1 MPTLTDPSGYPA
13 AVLPNGFQISYC
25 ASMDMSAHAAD
36 EGNAYSILYS
46 GDPGGTDADILYIK
60 NSTDSLLRIYKIK
73 LYCTVDVE
81 VTIVTGVTGTPTNT
95 TTVTPVNALVG
106 SGNIAG
112 EVGDFYSRA
121 GDLAL
126 TGGNNFDSLIY
137 DFPTAGGAE
146 MIYDYPAEIALMKNQ
161 ALVFNNVTDPSA
173 NIRLT
178 VYFYYHEPVKKP

>member
-1 MPTLTDPSGYPA
+1 MPTVNDPNGNPA
-13 AVLPNGFQISYC
+13 AVLSNGFQLTYG
-25 ASMDMSAHAAD
+25 AAMQLSAHAAD
-36 EGNAYSILYS
+36 EGRAFSILYS

-60 NSTDSLLRIYKIK
+60 NSTDAFLRIYAVK
-73 LYCTVDVE
+73 LYCTADVE

-137 DFPTAGGAE
+137 DFVAGGKE
-146 MIYDYPAEIALMKNQ
+146 MVYNYPGEIALMKNQ
-161 ALVFNNVTDPSA
+161 ALVINNVTDPSA

-178 VYFYYHEPVKKP
+178 VYFYYHEPVEKP

>member
-1 MPTLTDPSGYPA
+1 MPTLNDPNNNPA
-13 AVLPNGFQISYC
+13 AVLPNGYQITY
-25 ASMDMSAHAAD
+25 AAQMDMAAHSAD
-36 EGNAYSILYS
+36 NGDAYTILYS
-46 GDPGGTDADILYIK
+46 GDPGGTDADILYMK
-60 NSTDSLLRIYKIK
+60 NSTDMYLRIYKIK

-106 SGNIAG
+106 SGSLAG

-146 MIYDYPAEIALMKNQ
+146 MIYDYPGEIALMKNQ

-178 VYFYYHEPVKKP
+178 VYFYYHEPVEKP

>member
-1 MPTLTDPSGYPA
+1 MPIMNDPNGNSAG
-13 AVLPNGFQISYC
+13 VLPNGYQLTYS
-25 ASMDMSAHAAD
+25 AGMAMAAHAAD
-36 EGNAYSILYS
+36 EGQAFTILYS
-46 GDPGGTDADILYIK
+46 GDPGGADADILYIK
-60 NSTDSLLRIYKIK
+60 NSTDALLRIYKIK

-146 MIYDYPAEIALMKNQ
+146 MIYNYPAEIALMKNQ

-173 NIRLT
+173 NIRLS
-178 VYFYYHEPVKKP
+178 VYFYYHVPVEKP

>member
-1 MPTLTDPSGYPA
+1 MPTFNDPNGNPA
-13 AVLPNGFQISYC
+13 AVMDNGF
-25 ASMDMSAHAAD
+25 SMAYTAMMPMSAHAAD
-36 EGNAYSILYS
+36 EGRAFTILYS
-46 GDPGGTDADILYIK
+46 GDPGGTGADILYIK
-60 NSTDSLLRIYKIK
+60 NSTDAFLRIYKIK

-81 VTIVTGVTGTPTNT
+81 LTIVTGVMGTPTNT

-106 SGNIAG
+106 SGNVAG

-121 GDLAL
+121 GDLDL
-126 TGGNNFDSLIY
+126 TGGSNFDSLIY

-146 MIYDYPAEIALMKNQ
+146 MIYDYPGEIALMKNQ

-178 VYFYYHEPVKKP
+178 VYFYYHEPVEKP

>member
-1 MPTLTDPSGYPA
+1 MTQMNDPNGNPA
-13 AVLPNGFQISYC
+13 SVLPNGFQLAYC
-25 ASMDMSAHAAD
+25 SAMDMAAHAAD
-36 EGNAYSILYS
+36 EGNAYTILYS

-60 NSTDSLLRIYKIK
+60 NSTDKFLRIYKIK

-81 VTIVTGVTGTPTNT
+81 LTIKVGVTGTPGNT

-126 TGGNNFDSLIY
+126 TGGDSFDSLIY

-146 MIYDYPAEIALMKNQ
+146 MIYDYPGEIALMKNQ
-161 ALVFNNVTDPSA
+161 ALIFNNVTDPSA

-178 VYFYYHEPVKKP
+178 VYFYYHEPVEKP